1 MATTQASSTDPN
13 SPAMTAT
20 SLTKRYQPA
29 VQLADRKQAGRPQD
43 QIPPHGQALA
53 QASAAGPARTR
64 PSLGEIIE
72 AQEEI
77 FIRRQPESA
86 RLASVAG
93 SSLAGGV
100 VSSWQISRPQPV
112 WLSHG
117 KGSKLYDVDGNE
129 YVDLHGGY
137 GVSLAGHGHPAIV
150 EAVRTQVERGTHFAQ
165 PTETALANA
174 AELSRRFGL
183 PQWRFANSGTEAT
196 MDAVHLMRAI
206 TGRDK
211 IIKVE
216 GCYHGHHDSVQ
227 VSVCPDGSE
236 DDRGPAERPAGVPS
250 SNGVPQAITDL
261 TLIVGFNDLDAVRRR
276 LAENPGQIAGMI
288 LEPIMM
294 NAGIIKPDPGYLAGL
309 KELLHSS
316 GALLTFDE
324 VKTGLTAGPG
334 GATGVTGVT
343 PDIVCLAKAIGG
355 GIAVA
360 AVGGTHEVMEHVA
373 NGDYEMVGTFNGNP
387 LAMAACRAMLTE
399 VATAEAYERMEKLRL
414 RAVEGLEHEIE
425 RNGLDAQVVSV
436 GAKGCVVFSSRPVR
450 NFRDFLGVRDSFSHA
465 HWLFQHNGGVFLPPW
480 GKIEQWL
487 MSVQHDEADIDRFVD
502 NFATFAAAVGH

>member
-1 MATTQASSTDPN
+1 MATTPASTADPTVTT
-13 SPAMTAT
+13 PAAAEAT
-20 SLTKRYQPA
+20 
-29 VQLADRKQAGRPQD
+29 G
-43 QIPPHGQALA
+43 
-53 QASAAGPARTR
+53 R
-64 PSLGEIIE
+64 PSLAEIIA

-77 FIRRQPESA
+77 FVQRQPESA
-86 RLASVAG
+86 RLAGVATG
-93 SSLAGGV
+93 ALAGGV

-117 KGSKLYDVDGNE
+117 RGSKLYDVDGNE

-150 EAVRTQVERGTHFAQ
+150 EAVRAQVERGTHFAQ
-165 PTETALANA
+165 PTETALAA
-174 AELSRRFGL
+174 ATELTRRFGL

-206 TGRDK
+206 TGRDL

-227 VSVCPDGSE
+227 VSVCPESDE
-236 DDRGPAERPAGVPS
+236 DDRGPAERPNSSPASSGIPS
-250 SNGVPQAITDL
+250 AITDL

-276 LAENPGQIAGMI
+276 QDENPGQIAGMI
-288 LEPIMM
+288 IEPIMM
-294 NAGIIKPDPGYLAGL
+294 NAGIIKPEPGYLAGL
-309 KELLHSS
+309 KELLHAH

-334 GATGVTGVT
+334 GATGVTGVI
-343 PDIVCLAKAIGG
+343 PDIICLAKAIGG
-355 GIAVA
+355 GVAVA
-360 AVGGTHEVMEHVA
+360 AVGGTHEVMDHVA

-387 LAMAACRAMLTE
+387 LAMAACKAMLTE
-399 VATAEAYERMEKLRL
+399 VATADAYERLEKLRL
-414 RAVEGLEHEIE
+414 RAVEGLEREIA
-425 RNGLDAQVVSV
+425 RNHLNAQVVSV

-450 NFRDFLGVRDSFSHA
+450 NFRDFLDVRDSYSHA

-487 MSVQHDEADIDRFVD
+487 MSVQHDEADIDRFIN
-502 NFATFAAAVGH
+502 NFATFAAAVRP

>member
-1 MATTQASSTDPN
+1 MATTQASPADP
-13 SPAMTAT
+13 TAV
-20 SLTKRYQPA
+20 S
-29 VQLADRKQAGRPQD
+29 
-43 QIPPHGQALA
+43 
-53 QASAAGPARTR
+53 R
-64 PSLGEIIE
+64 PSLAEIIE
-72 AQEEI
+72 EQERV

-86 RLASVAG
+86 RLASVATG
-93 SSLAGGV
+93 SLAGGV

-117 KGSKLYDVDGNE
+117 QGSKLYDVDGNE

-150 EAVRTQVERGTHFAQ
+150 EAVRSQVERGTHFAQ
-165 PTETALANA
+165 PTEAALAVA

-206 TGRDK
+206 TGRDL

-227 VSVCPDGSE
+227 VSVCPASDS
-236 DDRGPAERPAGVPS
+236 DDRGPAGRPNSAPASAGIPK
-250 SNGVPQAITDL
+250 AITDL
-261 TLIVGFNDLDAVRRR
+261 TLIVGFNDLEAVRSR
-276 LAENPGQIAGMI
+276 LAEHPGQIAGMI

-294 NAGIIKPDPGYLAGL
+294 NAGIIKPDPSYLADL
-309 KELLHSS
+309 KELLHAH

-324 VKTGLTAGPG
+324 VKTGLTAGPC

-360 AVGGTHEVMEHVA
+360 AVGGTTEVMDHVA

-399 VATAEAYERMEKLRL
+399 VATPDAYARLEKLRL
-414 RAVEGLEHEIE
+414 RAAGGLEREIA
-425 RNGLDAQVVSV
+425 RNNLNAQVVSV
-436 GAKGCVVFSSRPVR
+436 GAKGCVVFSTGPVR
-450 NFRDFLGVRDSFSHA
+450 NFRDFLSVRDSYSHA

-487 MSVQHDEADIDRFVD
+487 MSVQHDEADIDQFIL
-502 NFATFAAAVGH
+502 NFATFAAAVRSAA